1 MALEDVY
8 QRNLHHRTHR
18 AGWLR
23 AAVLGAN
30 DGLVSTA
37 SLMIGVAAARAGDQ
51 SFLVTAGAAG
61 IAAGAMSMAVGEYV
75 SVRSQNDIEES
86 DRLLEIE
93 HLAIDP
99 EGEFEELVEIY
110 MKRGLSRELAVQV
123 VDAMHKRDP
132 LEAHLRDEL
141 RTISTY
147 KGASSSGSSRFG
159 MSFTAGGPHSIRWSI
174 CPNTGCG
181 SHQHRGLHNP
191 WPPCN
196 GNDQCEDCRL
206 KASYPNLARDWRRNS
221 RNGHHG
227 GYWPSPACE
236 WHLKHPLATLLHSAL
251 NYQQ

>member
-8 QRNLHHRTHR
+8 RRNLHHRTHR

-37 SLMIGVAAARAGDQ
+37 SLMIGVAAARSEQ
-51 SFLVTAGAAG
+51 SFLITAGAAG

-99 EGEFEELVEIY
+99 DGELEELIEIY
-110 MKRGLSRELAVQV
+110 INRGLSRELATQV
-123 VDAMHKRDP
+123 ATTMHAKDP

-141 RTISTY
+141 GQHPHTKARPVQAAI
-147 KGASSSGSSRFG
+147 ASACA
-159 MSFTAGGPHSIRWSI
+159 FTAGGLIPFIGAFAPSAGKAAWSI
-174 CPNTGCG
+174 VAFTMVGLVFTGIISAKTAG
-181 SHQHRGLHNP
+181 SKLLTPTLRVI
-191 WPPCN
+191 
-196 GNDQCEDCRL
+196 
-206 KASYPNLARDWRRNS
+206 A
-221 RNGHHG
+221 G
-227 GYWPSPACE
+227 GCLGMAIT
-236 WHLKHPLATLLHSAL
+236 AGIGQLLHVSGI
-251 NYQQ
+251 